1 MSEDD
6 QDSSRRYWKAAISA
20 LPTAEK
26 RDAAWEFYL
35 DKFAGTSAGDTF
47 SGLILL
53 MEANGAFLLTLP
65 EKFYQEMSRPILER
79 LKALRDEIDAI
90 VESQRTALLA
100 ADAATEGLEKG
111 NKQLVATGDIFAS
124 KIHGAARL
132 IDTNAVANRVHE
144 QLESL
149 LISPLRLALST
160 LPAESRQIEAAS
172 KAARASIEKWH
183 KLNFGVLLALC
194 AAFAIVIAL
203 ALAGFVYR
211 ECHEFYDR
219 RLTAEIVRLTAD
231 NEACRRLLALGV
243 GMRLDPW
250 TDANGKPVEDAY
262 ALVITKADDAQIK
275 ESDGHKEAVI
285 LVKRDTL
292 QEQLDDIAKNL
303 REFEKLQ
310 HPKKAP
316 HRH

>member
-6 QDSSRRYWKAAISA
+6 QNISLRYWKAAISA
-20 LPTAEK
+20 LPAEK
-26 RDAAWEFYL
+26 RDAAWEFL
-35 DKFAGTSAGDTF
+35 MQRFAGATSAGDTL

-53 MEANGAFLLTLP
+53 LEANGAFLLTLP

-79 LKALRDEIDAI
+79 LKALREEIDAI

-100 ADAATEGLEKG
+100 ADDATETLEKG

-132 IDTNAVANRVHE
+132 IDTNAIANRVNE

-149 LISPLRLALST
+149 IVSPLQLALST
-160 LPAESRQIEAAS
+160 LPKESRQIEAAS
-172 KAARASIEKWH
+172 KAAQSSIEKWH
-183 KLNFGVLLALC
+183 KLNFGGLLVLC

-211 ECHEFYDR
+211 ECHEYYDR

-231 NEACRRLLALGV
+231 NEVCRRLLALGV

-262 ALVITKADDAQIK
+262 ALVITKAEDAQIK